1 MVRRTCTMSWQPRAP
16 VTRRVLAGLCEGDAP
31 WAGVSEAGPAR
42 SLAAAA
48 LGWAGT
54 GRTTRS
60 LPLGRRP
67 SAHIRP
73 TARLAAARASRSA
86 GQGTPKQHA
95 RAPELRGWAM
105 LVDSQAIM
113 MPGVELAGGSVPA
126 VPPQWPPCKGPSLA
140 PRPQRVGR
148 GPHGHSHCGRR
159 GQASPG
165 RRYWPELPGH
175 HIRDHEEHE

>member
-1 MVRRTCTMSWQPRAP
+1 MSWQPRAP
-16 VTRRVLAGLCEGDAP
+16 ATRRVLAGLCEGDAP
-31 WAGVSEAGPAR
+31 WAGVSEASPAP

-86 GQGTPKQHA
+86 GQGTLMQHA

-140 PRPQRVGR
+140 PRPQRAGR
-148 GPHGHSHCGRR
+148 GAARPLALRPRPGERRPLFTGQTGAPHEG
-159 GQASPG
+159 PK
-165 RRYWPELPGH
+165 
-175 HIRDHEEHE
+175 EHRV